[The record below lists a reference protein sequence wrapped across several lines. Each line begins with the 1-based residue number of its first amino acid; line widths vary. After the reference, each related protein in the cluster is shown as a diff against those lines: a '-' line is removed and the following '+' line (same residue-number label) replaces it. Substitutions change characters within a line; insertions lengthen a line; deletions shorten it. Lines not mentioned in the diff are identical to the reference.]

1 MLLGLG
7 IAACGVAQAL
17 LIARLLATLLGRA
30 EAGWPDL
37 AAAAALAL
45 LMAALGMA
53 QERAQL
59 AIGEDTKARLRTA
72 AFARLLAAG
81 PADERAVGEKSA
93 LVVERIEALEGYF
106 SRWLPAAAIALLAPL
121 LIAAAAGLADPVSG
135 LILLGAGLLVPV
147 AQAVTGIG
155 AAQSPAAGNSPRC
168 NDFRAASSTGCAA
181 CPCWSCSTSR
191 PRRPS
196 AWPPPP
202 RTCAHA
208 PCACCASPSSP
219 PGRWNS
225 SSPSPWPRWP
235 IGMARLVGGTHP
247 APVTA
252 LFALLLVPAFFAPLR
267 AFSAAYHERLA
278 AQGAAAD
285 LAPLLD
291 MREAEGLLLEE
302 VPPKVTVTFQDVGLG
317 YDPSRPAAL
326 DGLSFRV
333 LPGETLLLTGPSGSG
348 KTSVL
353 RLLMGFRRPDS
364 GRIAINGRDMTL
376 LRPAELRRLSSYV
389 GQRAHIFRGTI
400 RENIRFAS
408 PEADDAAVLAAARAA
423 QVMEFAQALPRGLD
437 TLVGEGGFG
446 LSGGQAQ
453 RVAVARAFLRDTPL
467 VLLDEPT
474 THLDPGTEAAVL
486 DALRRLCVGR
496 TAVVATHARAARGY
510 FGRVLEMSGGRWPP
524 TGWRGIDAP
533 RPAPRA
539 RVVAGQNILAGRRRR
554 RDHRLRAGR
563 HRASGAGGP
572 GGCRRGADRACRCRR
587 IDRPGPG
594 RAGLAAPG
602 HAVPPGCALCRTA
615 RHA

>member
-1 MLLGLG
+1 MGPREGPGKRQPVAGRDAMAYILPMASKTAGAEAGAAALLAREARAVRARLSVPVLLGLG

-30 EAGWPDL
+30 DAGWPDL

-45 LMAALGMA
+45 LMAALGIA
-53 QERAQL
+53 QERAQV
-59 AIGEDTKARLRTA
+59 AIGEDAKTRLRAT

-81 PADERAVGEKSA
+81 PSDDRAVGEKSA
-93 LVVERIEALEGYF
+93 LVVERVESLEGYF

-121 LIAAAAGLADPVSG
+121 LIAAAAGWADPVSG

-147 AQAVTGIG
+147 AQAASGIG
-155 AAQSPAAGNSPRC
+155 AAVASRRQFAALQRLSGRFLDRMRGLPVLVLFNQQEAEAERL
-168 NDFRAASSTGCAA
+168 RAAAEELRARTMRVLRLAFISTGAMELIVA
-181 CPCWSCSTSR
+181 I
-191 PRRPS
+191 
-196 AWPPPP
+196 AL
-202 RTCAHA
+202 
-208 PCACCASPSSP
+208 ASLAYRHWHFLA
-219 PGRWNS
+219 G
-225 SSPSPWPRWP
+225 
-235 IGMARLVGGTHP
+235 VHP

-252 LFALLLVPAFFAPLR
+252 LFTLLLVPVFFAPLR

-291 MREAEGLLLEE
+291 APEPAGLLLAE
-302 VPPKVTVTFQDVGLG
+302 VPPKVTVTFHDVRLA

-326 DGLSFRV
+326 DGLSFRA

-353 RLLMGFRRPDS
+353 RLLMGFRRPDA
-364 GRIAINGRDMTL
+364 GRIAINGQDITL

-408 PEADDAAVLAAARAA
+408 PGADDAAVLAAARAA

-510 FGRVLEMSGGRWPP
+510 FGRVLEMSGGR
-524 TGWRGIDAP
+524 GASDRM
-533 RPAPRA
+533 
-539 RVVAGQNILAGRRRR
+539 AG
-554 RDHRLRAGR
+554 D
-563 HRASGAGGP
+563 
-572 GGCRRGADRACRCRR
+572 
-587 IDRPGPG
+587 
-594 RAGLAAPG
+594 
-602 HAVPPGCALCRTA
+602 
-615 RHA
+615 